1 MEIGLIA
8 DTHGFLDP
16 AVLYSF
22 QNVDEIWHAGDF
34 GSLDVAENLATL
46 KPLRGVYGNIDSAL
60 IREKY
65 PEDLRF
71 EIEGL
76 DVWIT
81 HIAGRPGRYDPR
93 VRKTLAKNAPGLL
106 ICGHS
111 HILHVET
118 DKTFGQMQYLN
129 PGAAGHQGFHQLR
142 TLLKFRI
149 ENGTVDN
156 IRLVELG
163 PRGRTPK
170 VVQD

>member
-16 AVLYSF
+16 AVLKSF

-34 GSLDVAENLATL
+34 GSLEVAENLAAL
-46 KPLRGVYGNIDSAL
+46 KPLRGVYGNIDNAM
-60 IREKY
+60 IRDEY

-76 DVWIT
+76 EVWIT

-93 VRKTLAKNAPGLL
+93 VRKKLAKNAPSLL
-106 ICGHS
+106 VCGHS
-111 HILHVET
+111 HILHVER
-118 DKTFGQMQYLN
+118 DKKFGQMQFLN
-129 PGAAGHQGFHQLR
+129 PGAAGHQGFHHLR

-149 ENGTVDN
+149 ENGTVEN

>member
-1 MEIGLIA
+1 
-8 DTHGFLDP
+8 
-16 AVLYSF
+16 
-22 QNVDEIWHAGDF
+22 
-34 GSLDVAENLATL
+34 
-46 KPLRGVYGNIDSAL
+46 
-60 IREKY
+60 
-65 PEDLRF
+65 
-71 EIEGL
+71 
-76 DVWIT
+76 
-81 HIAGRPGRYDPR
+81 

-118 DKTFGQMQYLN
+118 DKKFGQMQYLN